1 MQLVLYGYRDDLK
14 RGKLSTAE
22 KKQIQANIAVLEKGI
37 RLKDNLLRVIPA
49 QINQILKEEEEEE
62 EQNR

>member
-14 RGKLSTAE
+14 RGNLSTAE
-22 KKQIQANIAVLEKGI
+22 KKQTLANIAFLEKGI

-49 QINQILKEEEEEE
+49 QINQILKEEEEE
-62 EQNR
+62 QNR